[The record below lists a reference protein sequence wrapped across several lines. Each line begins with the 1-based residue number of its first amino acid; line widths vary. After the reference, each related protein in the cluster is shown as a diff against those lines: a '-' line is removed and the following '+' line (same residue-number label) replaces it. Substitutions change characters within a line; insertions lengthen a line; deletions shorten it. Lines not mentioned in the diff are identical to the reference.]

1 MVRLRVLHR
10 GDSAAAPSRSWRWHF
25 WRICFPRSEPTT
37 FPAGV
42 CGIMLLEIAVE
53 MGIPVAVMIVLCGTG
68 FAVYPR
74 SRHGQIQGPKSAF
87 AGCNHRDCVCIR
99 QSIFP
104 CRFPAILSYS
114 VFCSVAGSPEH
125 PLRWRRPAKCDRKRL
140 LRLSGSNI
148 NAERIMFD
156 GGERIFARS
165 MANSATRDCLL
176 D

>member
-1 MVRLRVLHR
+1 MENLFPSLRADNFSS
-10 GDSAAAPSRSWRWHF
+10 G
-25 WRICFPRSEPTT
+25 
-37 FPAGV
+37 GV
-42 CGIMLLEIAVE
+42 WDYAHSTILEIAVE

-125 PLRWRRPAKCDRKRL
+125 PLRRRRPAKCDRKRL
-140 LRLSGSNI
+140 LRLSGQISTLRGSCSMVAKGSSPEAWRTAPHGIASWFGGSN
-148 NAERIMFD
+148 RT
-156 GGERIFARS
+156 G
-165 MANSATRDCLL
+165 
-176 D
+176 